1 MISPKSLQFFL
12 REGVLF
18 RNLQDLKAVQNKALQ
33 LPRALKFISVVQ
45 DVCDKRRLYM
55 ERKTAQEY
63 NAFLVEWK
71 QFQKRTEQSRVL
83 PDIKYLDENVQVHS
97 NLTAEEMEEL
107 AKADLL
113 LEKARLL
120 RSKKKNLS
128 KDCIA
133 STKAVAKI
141 ESSNSNG
148 PFSVSNISNKRTAMK
163 STYESPRY
171 NGKALSHSK
180 STVDSSSY
188 HRNSSVPRSK
198 SANLTNAP
206 KVREN
211 IPKCC
216 QSVGDISL
224 KKNIGSHI
232 ITYREEKTIKGP
244 SLSVLSNM
252 QFHEFKKIVEN
263 NHLDDSSNEK
273 GECVDSVSSDFLQN
287 GYSNPHLPT
296 KAAFHNML
304 KGKLSSRSSYVFHRS
319 SIWYPFLSFENELS
333 LFSAIKCN
341 NLDAFINMYEL
352 IHNIQEALMWID
364 LLNTV
369 GKESFL
375 CLMLLSRNDKVDAC
389 AASQLNSFY

>member
-304 KGKLSSRSSYVFHRS
+304 KD
-319 SIWYPFLSFENELS
+319 ELS

-375 CLMLLSRNDKVDAC
+375 CLMLLSRNDKNRTRLCTYLMSIFQENWQRVPLIDPHR
-389 AASQLNSFY
+389 